1 MTDAVSPCAHC
12 AISCGLAGCAS
23 QARPTAR
30 ADTAAR
36 WYVRY
41 LLASGAASLATATV
55 LGLVDGSVLATAIS
69 MPVWLAVLV
78 GLSVWSGRRPRGE
91 HRGGHRGEHRGDRLP
106 TAVFAGWA
114 AAWAATVGLGT
125 TVFPGVLA
133 WWVAGGAVMAA
144 AACVGAY
151 ATHRRRRT

>member
-1 MTDAVSPCAHC
+1 MQTRP
-12 AISCGLAGCAS
+12 AGPA
-23 QARPTAR
+23 AR
-30 ADTAAR
+30 ADR

-41 LLASGAASLATATV
+41 LLASGAASLVAATV
-55 LGLVDGSVLATAIS
+55 LGLVDGSVLAVAVS

-78 GLSVWSGRRPRGE
+78 GLSVWSGRRQ
-91 HRGGHRGEHRGDRLP
+91 RGDRLP

-114 AAWAATVGLGT
+114 AGWALTVGLGT

-144 AACVGAY
+144 AAAVGAY
-151 ATHRRRRT
+151 ATHRRRRS